1 MKNHKWP
8 PKVKC
13 SILSLKKQ
21 KPSGQKQEDFAS
33 DGTENVKTEI
43 EYWPLEVPEV
53 TGEVQKA

>member
-1 MKNHKWP
+1 MQNHKWP
-8 PKVKC
+8 PK
-13 SILSLKKQ
+13 KK
-21 KPSGQKQEDFAS
+21 KTSSHKQEDVAS